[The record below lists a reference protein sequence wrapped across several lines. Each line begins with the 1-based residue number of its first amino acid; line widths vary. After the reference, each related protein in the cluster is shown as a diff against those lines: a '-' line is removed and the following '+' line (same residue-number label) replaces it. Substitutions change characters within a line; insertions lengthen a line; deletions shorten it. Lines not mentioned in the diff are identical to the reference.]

1 MTPTLKQLDE
11 LEKKATQGEW
21 SSPKPGWQPP
31 VNMGMRSQYPKEGW
45 FPEHIKDYRLNSDAL
60 DSEEENGVAYQLDE
74 ADAEFIA
81 ALVNFWRSKE
91 GRQMREDAE
100 RYRWLRSNADEVYC
114 GEPEIEWYVKDGR
127 LPAQLDDA
135 IDAARGEDK

>member
-11 LEKKATQGEW
+11 LEKKAAQTEE
-21 SSPKPGWQPP
+21 
-31 VNMGMRSQYPKEGW
+31 Y
-45 FPEHIKDYRLNSDAL
+45 LNSLGRSDGDYHTKAHDDA
-60 DSEEENGVAYQLDE
+60 
-74 ADAEFIA
+74 ADDAWIA
-81 ALVNFWRSKE
+81 RRNFERALIDFWRSEE